1 MYKYLSLLLI
11 LLFSAMCVAQDE
23 QVKFVTYNIL
33 NYPSSNASDN
43 TARANAF
50 RDIMEEIEADAIVL
64 QELKSSS
71 GANQLL
77 AALNTNTLGITYARA
92 PIYNSYAGLGNML
105 FYNTAKL
112 DFVSQTDVPQINFDV
127 VGSFN
132 NANPRPPTHY
142 RMYALDPLLSTH
154 LDTVFLD
161 FFSTHLKAGTS
172 SASGNVISD
181 RDRRVN
187 GAEDLIDYIAT
198 LPADRNVVVGGDFNF
213 YDDDFATD
221 TDNNGIIE
229 PGYGELVNN
238 GLVDVIGGWNRQTS
252 GSVGSFTQSTRTN
265 TSDNGLTNTNGG
277 ATNGLDDRFD
287 FIFMDNNVVNNA
299 NSVAYVTNSYDEFG
313 TPNTTFSSAL
323 SGSSPVKN
331 ELHLMS
337 DHYPIVVELELYYP
351 LSCPNKPVITAV
363 NTNCLSGSNSGEITI
378 NANVVNNNPLEY
390 SIDGTNYQPTN
401 VFSNLSNGVYTVYV
415 RDQVTDCSVQQL
427 NVTVACSTV
436 CTIDQ
441 ITVTPI
447 CTGTNDDYTIDII
460 FNALNLSNTLVN
472 VTIAGT
478 IYGPYAVSGSGP
490 TYSLSIP
497 AIDFTGDA
505 SNLQTNVMVEV
516 SDPNAAS
523 STSVVLINE
532 VLANADGGSTATDNG
547 TGEFVELFCAGP
559 GPCDLSCYL
568 VGDDD
573 YAFLIPNGTIIS
585 AGDFYVLHGDNLSN
599 GNGGPVPSGTQF
611 FNWNDAANAANIFS
625 LSGASS
631 VGGFTNGSEQV
642 YLWDAT
648 GSVVDGVIW
657 NGGSSNLGNSY
668 PITLPIACGSA
679 NILLTQSA
687 GVNTAANSGGGD
699 AEPMHL
705 NSGGTW
711 NTSSIG
717 PTPGSANTSQFPT
730 DMSSGNS
737 QCVGTAVFDEQSCAP
752 MLQASSV
759 NLKVFLEGAFDGAA
773 GQMRTDL
780 NTLNLLPM
788 QHPYTTAPYNYTGG
802 AVLTAIPSNMVDWVL
817 VEART
822 GTTNTTTFDT
832 QVGLLMA
839 DGTITD
845 TDGVSP
851 LTFNLT
857 VGDTYYFV
865 VRHRNHLDVMSA
877 TGTAQASN
885 ILYDFTVNTAQAFG
899 VSQQKM
905 IGSSAVI
912 FAADITQDLIIQTT
926 DYDAWR
932 LEPAQLYVYDL
943 LDANMDGV
951 VQTTDYDLWNL
962 NKAKVTPIELAY

>member
-1 MYKYLSLLLI
+1 M
-11 LLFSAMCVAQDE
+11 AQDE

-33 NYPSSNASDN
+33 NYPSSDASDN
-43 TARANAF
+43 VLRANAF
-50 RDIMEEIEADAIVL
+50 RDIMEEIGADAIVV

-77 AALNTNTLGITYARA
+77 SALNTNTLGITYARA
-92 PIYNSYAGLGNML
+92 PIYNSYSGLGNML

-112 DFVSQTDVPQINFDV
+112 GFISQTDLPQVNFDV

-154 LDTVFLD
+154 LDTIFLD
-161 FFSTHLKAGTS
+161 LFSAHLKAGTS
-172 SASGNVISD
+172 GASGSVISD
-181 RDRRVN
+181 RDRRLN
-187 GAEDLIDYIAT
+187 GAEDIIDYIAT

-229 PGYGELVNN
+229 PAYGELINN
-238 GLVDVIGGWNRQTS
+238 GLVDVVGGWNRKTNAS
-252 GSVGSFTQSTRTN
+252 AGLFTQSTRTS
-265 TSDNGLTNTNGG
+265 TSDNILTPTNGG
-277 ATNGLDDRFD
+277 ASGGLDDRFD
-287 FIFMDNNVVNNA
+287 LIFMDNNVLVNA
-299 NSVAYVTNSYDEFG
+299 NNVAYAVNSYDEFG
-313 TPNTTFSSAL
+313 TPNALYNSAL
-323 SGSSPVKN
+323 DGTSPVKS

-337 DHYPIVVELELYYP
+337 DHYPVIVELELYYP
-351 LSCPNKPVITAV
+351 LSCLDIPVIASV
-363 NTNCLSGSNSGEITI
+363 NAACLSGTNSGEIII
-378 NANVVNNNPLEY
+378 NASVATNNPLEY
-390 SIDGTNYQPTN
+390 SIDGTNYQATS
-401 VFSNLSNGVYTVYV
+401 VFSNLSNGVYMVYV
-415 RDQVTDCSVQQL
+415 RDQITNCAVQQS
-427 NVTVACSTV
+427 NVLVACSTV

-441 ITVTPI
+441 VMATPV
-447 CTGTNDDYTIDII
+447 CTGANDDYTINIT
-460 FNALNLSNTLVN
+460 FNALNLSSTTVN

-497 AIDFTGDA
+497 AVDFTGDA
-505 SNLQTNVMVEV
+505 SDLQTNVMVEV
-516 SDPNAAS
+516 NDPNAGS

-532 VLANADGGSTATDNG
+532 VLANASGGSTATDNG

-573 YAFLIPNGTIIS
+573 YAFLIPNGTIIP
-585 AGDFYVLHGDNLSN
+585 AGGFYVLHGDNLSN

-611 FNWNDAANAANIFS
+611 FNWNDAANAANVFS

-648 GSVVDGVIW
+648 GNVVDGVIW
-657 NGGSSNLGNSY
+657 NGGSTNLGNSY

-679 NILLTQSA
+679 NISLTQST
-687 GVNTAANSGGGD
+687 GVKTAANSGGGD
-699 AEPMHL
+699 GEPMHL
-705 NSGGTW
+705 NNGGTW
-711 NTSSIG
+711 STSGIG
-717 PTPGSANTSQFPT
+717 PTPGSANTSQYPT
-730 DMSSGNS
+730 DMSSATS
-737 QCVGTAVFDEQSCAP
+737 QCVGTTVFDEQSCAP
-752 MLQASSV
+752 IVQASSV
-759 NLKVFLEGAFDGAA
+759 NLKIFLEGAFDGTT

-780 NTLNLLPM
+780 NTFNLLPV

-802 AVLTAIPSNMVDWVL
+802 SALTAIPSNMVDWVL
-817 VEART
+817 IEART
-822 GTTNTTTFDT
+822 GTTNATTFDT

-845 TDGVSP
+845 IDGVSP

-877 TGTAQASN
+877 TGTTQASN
-885 ILYDFTVNTAQAFG
+885 MLYDFTVNTTQAFG
-899 VSQQKM
+899 GSQQKM
-905 IGSSAVI
+905 VGSSAVI

-943 LDANMDGV
+943 LDTNMDGV

-962 NKAKVTPIELAY
+962 NKAKVSPIELAY